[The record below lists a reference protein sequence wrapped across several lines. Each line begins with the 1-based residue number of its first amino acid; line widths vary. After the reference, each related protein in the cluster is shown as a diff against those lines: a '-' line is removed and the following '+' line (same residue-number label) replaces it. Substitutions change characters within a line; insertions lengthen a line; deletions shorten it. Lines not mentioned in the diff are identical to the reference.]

1 MRSEVVSPWC
11 PTFRARKEQVCVWQE
26 VDRELAFSP
35 EVLGVCFLGT
45 QSFRELAYFAQGDVA
60 RKSRGQDL
68 RLSLFEGIV
77 I

>member
-1 MRSEVVSPWC
+1 M
-11 PTFRARKEQVCVWQE
+11 WQE

-45 QSFRELAYFAQGDVA
+45 QRFRELAYFAQGDVA